1 MNTPPTAVTRI
12 ADTVR
17 AEVAR
22 RRLTQAEVAA
32 VLGLP
37 ASSVSKRLAG
47 TVPLTVLDL
56 IALAM
61 AWHVSVESL
70 LPADIYT
77 PPTALVAA

>member
-1 MNTPPTAVTRI
+1 MSTPQTAVARI

-47 TVPLTVLDL
+47 VVPLTVIDL
-56 IALAM
+56 IALAT

-77 PPTALVAA
+77 PPALVAA